1 MRKIPTIHIQWNLDH
16 TLTLPVNYQ
25 HLLQSLVY
33 STLPQQ
39 EASYLHDQ
47 GYRYNNRTY
56 KLFCFSK
63 IKAKKATFDN
73 STKKITFHDQILI
86 SISSI
91 LPELI
96 EKTTNQ
102 LLMREHLLL
111 HGNKLKIDSIQ
122 FSQNSVTTNSLQV
135 KANSPI
141 TVYSTYEKRGGSK
154 ITHYFSPHDQVF
166 EHLIQ
171 ENFARKYEAFM
182 NESLES
188 EKELLSIRP
197 VRVTN
202 RDKVVTKYK
211 NIWITGWTGI
221 YELKAKPEYLS
232 FLLNTGLGSRN
243 SSGFG
248 FIIPFHQ

>member
-1 MRKIPTIHIQWNLDH
+1 M
-16 TLTLPVNYQ
+16 LPVNYQ
-25 HLLQSLVY
+25 HLLQALVY
-33 STLPQQ
+33 SIFPQQ

-47 GYRYNNRTY
+47 GYHYNNRTY

-63 IKAKKATFDN
+63 IKAKKTVYDN
-73 STKKITFHDQILI
+73 STKKITFHDRISI

-102 LLMREHLLL
+102 ILTTENLLL
-111 HGNKLKIDSIQ
+111 NGEKLTIDSIQ

-141 TVYSTYEKRGGSK
+141 TVYSTYEKRDGSK
-154 ITHYFSPHDQVF
+154 ITHYFSPHDPVF

-171 ENFARKYEAFM
+171 ENFARKYEAFT
-182 NESLES
+182 NESLEH

-221 YELKAKPEYLS
+221 YEIKAKPEYLS
-232 FLLNTGLGSRN
+232 FLLNAGLGSRN

-248 FIIPFHQ
+248 FISPFQ